1 MSSIF
6 DVYAQD
12 TNASDYWRQ
21 RLQQQKRL
29 YNLQYEE
36 QYNHRPIHPQPDI
49 IPLKL
54 QTAVDRL
61 RSEIKEWCG
70 GKLNSY

>member
-1 MSSIF
+1 MNGI
-6 DVYAQD
+6 DVYAQ
-12 TNASDYWRQ
+12 NLNSYLQ
-21 RLQQQKRL
+21 HQGLQQQAWSSQF
-29 YNLQYEE
+29 QYEE
-36 QYNHRPIHPQPDI
+36 QCKHFQLPPDI

-54 QTAVDRL
+54 QTTVDRL